1 MTMRLTA
8 GILVILAACGWL
20 AAQQQ
25 TVKKSPASSATPATP
40 ATPATSSQASA
51 AHGSTAAGPASGPAF
66 NKPSG
71 MRLTYDV
78 EWRLIHGGQAIIEE
92 RANWVQLKLESA
104 GLVSSLYKVNDTYT
118 ANYDDPFCVTSSLL
132 DSNEGK
138 RHHET
143 QVLYDR
149 VQGHAFFVEK
159 DVPSNAV
166 IRSTGVDVPACVQD
180 ALGAML
186 KLRTAAVD
194 PGRNLQLFVS
204 DGRRSG
210 SVKVEGMEREEI
222 HTPAGS
228 FKTVR
233 YEANLLNGV
242 VYTRKGRVFIW
253 VTDNEDRRVV
263 QVQVRMSFPIGTVTL
278 QLIKQEPL

>member
-1 MTMRLTA
+1 MRLTA
-8 GILVILAACGWL
+8 GILVFLAAPGWL
-20 AAQQQ
+20 AAQQ
-25 TVKKSPASSATPATP
+25 TVKKSPASATPP
-40 ATPATSSQASA
+40 AANAQHDNSHSPA
-51 AHGSTAAGPASGPAF
+51 AAGPF
-66 NKPSG
+66 LNKPSG

-78 EWRLIHGGQAIIEE
+78 EWRLIHGGLAIIEE

-104 GLVSSLYKVNDTYT
+104 GLVSSLFKVNDSYT

-186 KLRTAAVD
+186 KLRSAAVD
-194 PGRNLQLFVS
+194 PGHSLQLFVS

-233 YEANLLNGV
+233 YEANLMNGV
-242 VYTRKGRVFIW
+242 VYTRKGRVFVW
-253 VTDNEDRRVV
+253 VSDNEDRRVV
-263 QVQVRMSFPIGTVTL
+263 QVQVRMNFPVGTVTL